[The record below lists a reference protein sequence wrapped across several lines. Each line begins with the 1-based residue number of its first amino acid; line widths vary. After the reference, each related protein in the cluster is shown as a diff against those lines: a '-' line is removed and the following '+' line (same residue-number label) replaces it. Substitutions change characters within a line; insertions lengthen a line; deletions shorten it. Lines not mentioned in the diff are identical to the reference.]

1 MPRLSPVNQ
10 ARWARFRHN
19 RRGYWSLWLFL
30 ILFTCSLFS
39 ELLANDKPL
48 LVQYRGSLY
57 VPFLKDYTEQQF
69 GGTFSTSA
77 DYQDPWLQ
85 KQLADNGWVIRAPVH
100 FGATSINFATDR
112 PFPSPPSS
120 TNWLGTDA
128 NGGDVLARILYG
140 TRISVLFGLML
151 TLCSSVMGVLAGALQ
166 GYYGGKVDLWGQR
179 FIEVWSGMPTLFL
192 IILLSSVVQPNF
204 WWLLA
209 ITVLFGWMAL
219 VGVVRAEFL
228 RTRNFDYIRAAQ
240 ALGVSDRGIIFR
252 HMLPNAM
259 VATLTFLPFI
269 LCSSITTLTSLDFLG
284 FGLPLGS
291 PSLGELLL
299 QGKNNLQAPWLGITA
314 FLSVAVLLSLLIFIG
329 EAVRDAFDPNKA
341 V

>member
-1 MPRLSPVNQ
+1 MHLNPVNQ

-19 RRGYWSLWLFL
+19 RRGYWSLWIFL
-30 ILFTCSLFS
+30 VVFFCSLGS
-39 ELLANDKPL
+39 ELIANDRPL
-48 LVQYRGSLY
+48 LVQYKGSLY
-57 VPFLKDYTEQQF
+57 VPLLKDYSEQTF
-69 GGTFSTSA
+69 GGDFATAA
-77 DYQDPWLQ
+77 DYQDPWLR
-85 KQLADNGWVIRAPVH
+85 KQLSENGWVLWAPVR
-100 FGATSINFATDR
+100 FGATSINFNTTA

-120 TNWLGTDA
+120 LNWLGTDA
-128 NGGDVLARILYG
+128 NGGDVLERILYG
-140 TRISVLFGLML
+140 TRISILFGLML
-151 TLCSSVMGVLAGALQ
+151 TICSSIMGVLAGAIQ
-166 GYYGGKVDLWGQR
+166 GYYGGKIDLWGQR

-228 RTRNFDYIRAAQ
+228 RTRNYDYIRAAQ
-240 ALGVSDRGIIFR
+240 ALGVSDRSIIFR

-341 V
+341 I

>member
-1 MPRLSPVNQ
+1 MIRLNPVNQ

-19 RRGYWSLWLFL
+19 RRGYWSLWIFL
-30 ILFTCSLFS
+30 VLLVCSMGA
-39 ELLANDKPL
+39 ELIANDRPL
-48 LVQYRGSLY
+48 LVQYKGSFY
-57 VPFLKDYTEQQF
+57 VPLVKEYSEQTF
-69 GGTFSTSA
+69 GGQFATAA
-77 DYQDPWLQ
+77 DYQDPWLR
-85 KQLADNGWVIRAPVH
+85 KQLSDNGWVLWAPIRY
-100 FGATSINFATDR
+100 GATSINFNTTV
-112 PFPSPPSS
+112 PFPSPPSAQ
-120 TNWLGTDA
+120 NWLGTDA

-140 TRISVLFGLML
+140 MRISILFGLML
-151 TLCSSVMGVLAGALQ
+151 TVCSSVMGVMAGAIQ
-166 GYYGGKVDLWGQR
+166 GYYGGKIDLWGQR

-192 IILLSSVVQPNF
+192 IILLSSVVQPGF

-228 RTRNFDYIRAAQ
+228 RTRNYDYIRAAQ
-240 ALGVSDRGIIFR
+240 ALGVSDRSIIFR

>member
-1 MPRLSPVNQ
+1 MSRLSPVNQ

-19 RRGYWSLWLFL
+19 RRGYWSLWIFLLLFGL
-30 ILFTCSLFS
+30 SLCS
-39 ELLANDKPL
+39 ELIANDKPL
-48 LVQYRGSLY
+48 LVRYDGSWYFPL
-57 VPFLKDYTEQQF
+57 LKNYSESDF
-69 GGTFSTSA
+69 GGPLASQA
-77 DYQDPWLQ
+77 DYQDPWL
-85 KQLADNGWVIRAPVH
+85 KQRLENNGWVLWAPIR
-100 FGATSINFATDR
+100 FGATSINFATDK
-112 PFPSPPSS
+112 PFPSPPSRQ
-120 TNWLGTDA
+120 NWLGTDA
-128 NGGDVLARILYG
+128 NGGD
-140 TRISVLFGLML
+140 
-151 TLCSSVMGVLAGALQ
+151 VLAGALQ

-209 ITVLFGWMAL
+209 ITVLFGWMSL

-240 ALGVSDRGIIFR
+240 ALGVSDRSIILR

-314 FLSVAVLLSLLIFIG
+314 FLSVAILLSLLIFIG

>member
-1 MPRLSPVNQ
+1 MIRLNPVNQ

-19 RRGYWSLWLFL
+19 RRGNWSLWIFLVLFVCSMGAEL
-30 ILFTCSLFS
+30 I
-39 ELLANDKPL
+39 ANDRPL
-48 LVQYRGSLY
+48 LVQYKGSFY
-57 VPFLKDYTEQQF
+57 VPLVKEYSEQTF
-69 GGTFSTSA
+69 GGQFATAA
-77 DYQDPWLQ
+77 DYQDPWLR
-85 KQLADNGWVIRAPVH
+85 KQLSDNGWVLWAPIRY
-100 FGATSINFATDR
+100 GATSINFNTTV
-112 PFPSPPSS
+112 PFPSPPSAQ
-120 TNWLGTDA
+120 NWLGTDA

-140 TRISVLFGLML
+140 TRISILFGLML
-151 TLCSSVMGVLAGALQ
+151 TVCSSVMGVMAGAIQ
-166 GYYGGKVDLWGQR
+166 GYYGGKIDLWGQR

-192 IILLSSVVQPNF
+192 IILLSSVVQPGF

-228 RTRNFDYIRAAQ
+228 RTRNYDYIRAAQ
-240 ALGVSDRGIIFR
+240 ALGVSDRSIIFR

>member
-1 MPRLSPVNQ
+1 MSFLSPVNQ

-19 RRGYWSLWLFL
+19 RRGYLSLWLFML
-30 ILFTCSLFS
+30 LFLCSLGA
-39 ELLANDKPL
+39 ELIANDRPL

-57 VPFLKDYTEQQF
+57 VPALKNYSETTF
-69 GGTFSTSA
+69 GGPFATAA

-85 KQLADNGWVIRAPVH
+85 KQLDDNGWVLWAPIR
-100 FGATSINFATDR
+100 FGATTIDFATQT
-112 PFPSPPSS
+112 PFPSPPS
-120 TNWLGTDA
+120 TRNWLGTDA

-140 TRISVLFGLML
+140 TRISILFGLLL
-151 TLCSSVMGVLAGALQ
+151 TFFSSVLGVLAGAIQ
-166 GYYGGKVDLWGQR
+166 GYYGGKIDLWGQR
-179 FIEVWSGMPTLFL
+179 FIEVVRHANLFL
-192 IILLSSVVQPNF
+192 IILLSSVVQPGF

-228 RTRNFDYIRAAQ
+228 RTRNYDYIRAAQ
-240 ALGVSDRGIIFR
+240 ALGVSDRHIIFC

-299 QGKNNLQAPWLGITA
+299 QGKTICRRRGWASPP
-314 FLSVAVLLSLLIFIG
+314 SCRS
-329 EAVRDAFDPNKA
+329 RCCYRC
-341 V
+341 

>member
-1 MPRLSPVNQ
+1 MSRLSPVNQ

-19 RRGYWSLWLFL
+19 RRGYWSLWIFLVLFGL
-30 ILFTCSLFS
+30 SLCS
-39 ELLANDKPL
+39 ELIANDKPL
-48 LVQYRGSLY
+48 LVRYDGSWYFPL
-57 VPFLKDYTEQQF
+57 LKNYSESDF
-69 GGTFSTSA
+69 GG
-77 DYQDPWLQ
+77 P
-85 KQLADNGWVIRAPVH
+85 
-100 FGATSINFATDR
+100 
-112 PFPSPPSS
+112 
-120 TNWLGTDA
+120 
-128 NGGDVLARILYG
+128 LARILYG

-209 ITVLFGWMAL
+209 ITVLFGWMSL

-240 ALGVSDRGIIFR
+240 ALGVSDRSIILR

-314 FLSVAVLLSLLIFIG
+314 FLSVAILLSLLIFIG

>member
-1 MPRLSPVNQ
+1 MMQLTPINQ

-19 RRGYWSLWLFL
+19 RRGYWSLWIFL
-30 ILFTCSLFS
+30 IIFVCSMCS
-39 ELLANDKPL
+39 ELIANDRPL
-48 LVQYRGSLY
+48 LVQYKGSLY
-57 VPFLKDYTEQQF
+57 VPLVKEYSEQTF
-69 GGTFSTSA
+69 GGQFATVA
-77 DYQDPWLQ
+77 DYQDSWLR
-85 KQLADNGWVIRAPVH
+85 KQLSENGWVLWAPVRY
-100 FGATSINFATDR
+100 GATTIDFNTDL

-120 TNWLGTDA
+120 QNWLGTDA

-140 TRISVLFGLML
+140 TRISILFGLML
-151 TLCSSVMGVLAGALQ
+151 TICSSVMGVTAGAIQ
-166 GYYGGKVDLWGQR
+166 GYYGGKIDLWGQR

-192 IILLSSVVQPNF
+192 IILLSSVVQPGF

-209 ITVLFGWMAL
+209 ITVLFGWMSL

-228 RTRNFDYIRAAQ
+228 RTRNYDYIRAAQ
-240 ALGVSDRGIIFR
+240 ALGVSDRSIIFR

>member
-1 MPRLSPVNQ
+1 MMSLNPINQ

-19 RRGYWSLWLFL
+19 RRGYWSLWIFL
-30 ILFTCSLFS
+30 IIFVCSMCS
-39 ELLANDKPL
+39 ELIANDRPL
-48 LVQYRGSLY
+48 LVQYKGSLY
-57 VPFLKDYTEQQF
+57 VPLVKEYSEQTF
-69 GGTFSTSA
+69 GGQFATAA
-77 DYQDPWLQ
+77 DYQDPWLR
-85 KQLADNGWVIRAPVH
+85 KQLSENGWVLWAPVRY
-100 FGATSINFATDR
+100 GATTIDFNTDL

-120 TNWLGTDA
+120 QNWLGTDA
-128 NGGDVLARILYG
+128 NGGDMLARILYG
-140 TRISVLFGLML
+140 TRISILFGLML
-151 TLCSSVMGVLAGALQ
+151 TICSSVLGVTAGAIQ
-166 GYYGGKVDLWGQR
+166 GYYGGKIDLWGQR

-192 IILLSSVVQPNF
+192 IILLSSVVQPGF

-228 RTRNFDYIRAAQ
+228 RTRNYDYIRAAQ
-240 ALGVSDRGIIFR
+240 ALGVSDRSIIFR

>member
-1 MPRLSPVNQ
+1 MSRLSPVNQ
-10 ARWARFRHN
+10 ARWARFRRN
-19 RRGYWSLWLFL
+19 RRGYWSLWIFAT
-30 ILFTCSLFS
+30 LFTLSLFS
-39 ELLANDKPL
+39 ELLANDRPL
-48 LVQYRGSLY
+48 IVHFQDRWYFP
-57 VPFLKDYTEQQF
+57 VAVDYSESDF
-69 GGTFSTSA
+69 GGPLATRA
-77 DYQDPWLQ
+77 DYQDPWLRQ
-85 KQLADNGWVIRAPVH
+85 QLASGWTLWAPVR
-100 FGATSINFATDR
+100 FGANAINYATTT
-112 PFPSPPSS
+112 PFPSPPSAQ
-120 TNWLGTDA
+120 NWLGTDA

-140 TRISVLFGLML
+140 TRISLLFGLML
-151 TLCSSVMGVLAGALQ
+151 TLSSSVIGVLAGAVQ

-192 IILLSSVVQPNF
+192 IILLSSVVQPGF

-209 ITVLFGWMAL
+209 ITVLFGWMSL

-240 ALGVSDRGIIFR
+240 ALGVNDRAIMWR

-269 LCSSITTLTSLDFLG
+269 LCGSITTLTSLDFLG

-314 FLSVAVLLSLLIFIG
+314 FFSLAILLSLLIFIG
-329 EAVRDAFDPNKA
+329 EAVRDAFDPGKA